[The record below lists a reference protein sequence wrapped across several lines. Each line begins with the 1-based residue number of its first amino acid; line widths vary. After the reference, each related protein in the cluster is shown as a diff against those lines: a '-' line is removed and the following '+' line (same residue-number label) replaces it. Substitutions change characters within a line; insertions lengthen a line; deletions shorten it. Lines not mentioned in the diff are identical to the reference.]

1 MRGQRAHDE
10 HHLRRPDRR
19 PDPPDGRQGRGT
31 RARPAAQGADGAG
44 VPRSG
49 GGRGRG
55 VNAGRKARLPG
66 DHQGGRGRRWEG
78 DAGGAGWG
86 AVPAGVLAGQA
97 GGAGGVRLGRGV
109 PREVPRPP
117 AAHRDP
123 DHGRHARAHHAPVRA
138 RLLGAAAPPEAR
150 RGSAQPR
157 RGCDAAPGH
166 RRLRGAARRSDR
178 LRGRGDDR
186 VPARRGRLLLLLHG
200 DEHPHPGRAS
210 RHRDV
215 HELRPGEGA
224 NPRGRGRAPV
234 VRDERQPAAGA
245 RDRVPRERRR
255 SGAELPAEPRDDH
268 RVSSARRTGR
278 ARRHP
283 HHAARPRR
291 GRSRRPGS
299 RRHRRAARHD
309 HHRRGPGERRQG
321 GHPRGHVRGGRPP
334 RIEPR
339 EGRRAARR
347 RAPQREDRRVRAGQL
362 TAGDGAGGG
371 RRQDDRARHYERHA
385 CLGRGAGR
393 GAGAG
398 GRSGELQGTGR
409 ARPRGAARAARS
421 GGHLCRPREAVRHR
435 GRLHGGPLDQSREEG
450 RPQGRLERRCPGRP
464 RPHPRAG
471 ELDRSARGLRGGA
484 PAGGR
489 RSGGGRRLCRPAGP
503 VRRGP
508 HLRGPAHHM
517 NAKARQELVGI
528 GALVVGLFLGLTL
541 LRLPITGSW
550 GDRMGSLLWRALGA
564 GSVLLPLLGIGWAL
578 AAFERLGSLSAARTA
593 ALGVG
598 LVLLLPYGIG
608 TVTGARFPGD
618 YTVWS
623 PTQKLVG
630 LAPALLAHG
639 VHQAVGTAGGEL
651 VGLFALSA
659 LGLLTVGW
667 HPLVALR
674 TRETAIGKREPGSG
688 TREAQKPG
696 KPAKPERTV
705 EAEEHARERTIAA
718 LRAAKTRTKP
728 PHPASRTRHPVPRGV
743 LIPPI
748 DLLNPAPPEDGEAG
762 LVQIEQMGQKL
773 IETLQTFRVEG
784 SIVGRTVGPVV
795 TQYEVAPGPG
805 VKVGRI
811 AALADDLALAMRAP
825 SLRIVAPIPG
835 KAAVGIEVPNP
846 MPRLVHIRELLESGQ
861 YPGNR
866 VLPIALGKNLE
877 GEPVVADLAK
887 MPHLL
892 IAGATGSGKS
902 VSINTIITSLVYTH
916 PPDKL
921 KLLMIDPKMVELSM
935 YAALP
940 HLGLPVVTNYHK
952 AASVLKWAVWEME
965 RRYRLLHANHARNI
979 VDLNKKVEEK
989 KPLKGPRETLATQAG
1004 IQKELPF
1011 DAEYTGGI
1019 LPYIVLIVDELADL
1033 MLTVQS
1039 EIETPLATLAQKA
1052 RAIGIH
1058 IVLAT
1063 QRPSVNVITG
1073 LIKANFPCRIAF
1085 RVSAKVDS
1093 RTILDQNGAET
1104 LLGNGDMLFLPPG
1117 KSELVRVQGAFI
1129 STEETERLM
1138 EGYKVH
1144 APAAAPPAGSSIG
1157 EQVAALEE
1165 REKAGEEGSEGVEE
1179 TGERDPLF
1187 RQAAEVCINNQI
1199 GSTSL
1204 LQRRMSI
1211 GYGRAAR
1218 IIDQLEMAG
1227 ILGPA
1232 NGSKPR
1238 DVLIGLDD
1246 LDEICGD

>member
-1 MRGQRAHDE
+1 MT
-10 HHLRRPDRR
+10 P
-19 PDPPDGRQGRGT
+19 
-31 RARPAAQGADGAG
+31 
-44 VPRSG
+44 
-49 GGRGRG
+49 
-55 VNAGRKARLPG
+55 
-66 DHQGGRGRRWEG
+66 
-78 DAGGAGWG
+78 
-86 AVPAGVLAGQA
+86 
-97 GGAGGVRLGRGV
+97 
-109 PREVPRPP
+109 
-117 AAHRDP
+117 
-123 DHGRHARAHHAPVRA
+123 
-138 RLLGAAAPPEAR
+138 
-150 RGSAQPR
+150 
-157 RGCDAAPGH
+157 
-166 RRLRGAARRSDR
+166 
-178 LRGRGDDR
+178 
-186 VPARRGRLLLLLHG
+186 
-200 DEHPHPGRAS
+200 
-210 RHRDV
+210 
-215 HELRPGEGA
+215 
-224 NPRGRGRAPV
+224 
-234 VRDERQPAAGA
+234 
-245 RDRVPRERRR
+245 
-255 SGAELPAEPRDDH
+255 
-268 RVSSARRTGR
+268 
-278 ARRHP
+278 
-283 HHAARPRR
+283 
-291 GRSRRPGS
+291 
-299 RRHRRAARHD
+299 
-309 HHRRGPGERRQG
+309 
-321 GHPRGHVRGGRPP
+321 
-334 RIEPR
+334 
-339 EGRRAARR
+339 
-347 RAPQREDRRVRAGQL
+347 
-362 TAGDGAGGG
+362 
-371 RRQDDRARHYERHA
+371 
-385 CLGRGAGR
+385 
-393 GAGAG
+393 
-398 GRSGELQGTGR
+398 
-409 ARPRGAARAARS
+409 
-421 GGHLCRPREAVRHR
+421 
-435 GRLHGGPLDQSREEG
+435 
-450 RPQGRLERRCPGRP
+450 
-464 RPHPRAG
+464 
-471 ELDRSARGLRGGA
+471 
-484 PAGGR
+484 
-489 RSGGGRRLCRPAGP
+489 
-503 VRRGP
+503 
-508 HLRGPAHHM
+508 
-517 NAKARQELVGI
+517 KARQELVGI

-550 GDRMGSLLWRALGA
+550 GERIGSLLWRVFGA
-564 GSVLLPLLGIGWAL
+564 GSVLLPVLGIGWAL
-578 AAFERLGSLSAARTA
+578 AAFERLGSLSAGRAA
-593 ALGVG
+593 ALGGG
-598 LVLLLPYGIG
+598 LVVLLPYGIG
-608 TVTGARFPGD
+608 TLTGAGFAPD
-618 YTVWS
+618 YRTWG
-623 PTQKLVG
+623 PTAKLVG
-630 LAPALLAHG
+630 VLPAALAHG
-639 VHQAVGTAGGEL
+639 VHQTVGTAGGVL
-651 VGLFALSA
+651 VGVFALSA

-667 HPLVALR
+667 HPLVVLR
-674 TRETAIGKREPGSG
+674 TGEKAGEGGRGKGEKREFKKEKEPPFPLPPSPRF
-688 TREAQKPG
+688 TKVKTPQSVR
-696 KPAKPERTV
+696 PAV
-705 EAEEHARERTIAA
+705 
-718 LRAAKTRTKP
+718 
-728 PHPASRTRHPVPRGV
+728 VPKGV
-743 LIPPI
+743 LIPPV
-748 DLLNPAPPEDGEAG
+748 DLLNPAPPGDGDAG
-762 LVQIEQMGQKL
+762 LTQIDQMGRKL

-784 SIVGRTVGPVV
+784 SIAGRTVGPVV
-795 TQYEVAPGPG
+795 TQYEVAPGSG

-811 AALADDLALAMRAP
+811 AALADDLALAMRAQ

-846 MPRLVHIRELLESGQ
+846 MPRLVHIRELLESAQ

-866 VLPIALGKNLE
+866 VLPVALGKNLE

-1073 LIKANFPCRIAF
+1073 LIKANFPCRTAF

-1117 KSELVRVQGAFI
+1117 KSDLVRVQGAFI

-1138 EGYKVH
+1138 EWYKVH

-1218 IIDQLEMAG
+1218 IIDQLELAG